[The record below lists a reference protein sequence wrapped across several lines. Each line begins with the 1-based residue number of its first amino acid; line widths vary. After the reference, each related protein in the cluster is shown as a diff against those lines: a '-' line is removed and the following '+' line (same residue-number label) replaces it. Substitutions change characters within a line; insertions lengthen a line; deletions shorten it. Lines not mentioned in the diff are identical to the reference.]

1 MEERAI
7 RGIPWTVLSYAGN
20 KVLTIAT
27 TIVLARL
34 LVPEDFGLAALA
46 WMAMVLFTL
55 FRDLGVGGVLIMD
68 QELDDRAKQTIFT
81 LVLACGALAT
91 TIAIAASPVAADI
104 FDEPRLIPVLVVL
117 ASTLLISSPGWFYEA
132 LMQRELEFRKR
143 FWALTL
149 QSAVYL
155 PVAVTLAALG
165 AGVWSLIAGQ
175 IAGTLVSTAAFVV
188 MAPYRMLPGFDRA
201 SARRTLR
208 LGRGFVFQ
216 GGLDFLR
223 GNADTIAISRV
234 LGTAPLG
241 LYSMAYNL
249 SDVPSRGIAEP
260 LARVTFPA
268 FARMRQR
275 GEDIAPSF
283 LSGLQLVA
291 LVTCPLGAVLSGVAE
306 PFTRAVLGEKWL
318 PMTGALAVLGVW
330 AAARSIE
337 VTMSWLLNSVGRA
350 DLLAGVSGVVL
361 LIAAPMFFVAAEAG
375 GIEAVAWVAFGEMVA
390 SLLAIGW
397 FLHSREAIAVA
408 DQWKTLWPV
417 LAAAAVSWGAARIAV
432 DATGGAPAAVRLI
445 AGCAAGAVL
454 YLAVVQALQPALIP
468 SARRQVTRALGRRRT
483 VVAST
488 RGA

>member
-7 RGIPWTVLSYAGN
+7 RGIPWTLLSYAGN
-20 KVLTIAT
+20 KALTVAT

-68 QELDDRAKQTIFT
+68 QELDDRAKGTIFS
-81 LVLACGALAT
+81 LVLASGALAT
-91 TIAIAASPVAADI
+91 TVAIAASPLAADI
-104 FDEPRLIPVLVVL
+104 FDEPRLTAVLVAL
-117 ASTLLISSPGWFYEA
+117 SCTMFLSSPGWFYEA

-149 QSAVYL
+149 QSLVYL

-175 IAGTLVSTAAFVV
+175 IAGTIASTVAFVV
-188 MAPYRMLPGFDRA
+188 MAPYRVPLALDTT

-208 LGRGFVFQ
+208 LGRGFIFQ

-249 SDVPSRGIAEP
+249 SNVPSRGIAEP

-275 GEDIAPSF
+275 GEELAPSF

-291 LVTCPLGAVLSGVAE
+291 LVTCPLGAVLSGVAD
-306 PFTRAVLGEKWL
+306 PFTRAVLGANWA
-318 PMTGALAVLGVW
+318 PMIGALAVLGVW
-330 AAARSIE
+330 AAARSVEI
-337 VTMSWLLNSVGRA
+337 TMSWLLNSVGRA
-350 DLLAGVSGVVL
+350 DLLAGISGGVL
-361 LIAAPMFFVAAEAG
+361 LIAAPMFFVAAQVG
-375 GIEAVAWVAFGEMVA
+375 GIEAVAWVAVGDMLA

-397 FLHSREAIAVA
+397 FLHRGEGIAVA
-408 DQWKTLWPV
+408 DQWRTLWPV
-417 LAAAAVSWGAARIAV
+417 VAAAAAAWAGARLVAG
-432 DATGGAPAAVRLI
+432 ATAGAPAGVALI
-445 AGCAAGAVL
+445 AGCASGGGL
-454 YLAVVQALQPALIP
+454 YVAVVHALQPALIP
-468 SARRQVTRALGRRRT
+468 SARRQVTRAIGRRRAMA
-483 VVAST
+483 ASA

>member
-7 RGIPWTVLSYAGN
+7 RGIPWTLLAYAGN
-20 KVLTIAT
+20 KCLTVAT
-27 TIVLARL
+27 TLVLARL

-68 QELDDRAKQTIFT
+68 QELDERAKGTIFT
-81 LVLACGALAT
+81 LVLTTGAVAT
-91 TIAIAASPVAADI
+91 ALVATVSPVAADV
-104 FDEPRLIPVLVVL
+104 FDEPRLTAVLVAL
-117 ASTLLISSPGWFYEA
+117 SSTMLISSPGWFYEA

-143 FWALTL
+143 FWAMTL
-149 QSAVYL
+149 QSLVYL

-165 AGVWSLIAGQ
+165 AGVWSLIVGQ
-175 IAGTLVSTAAFVV
+175 IAGTIVSTVAFVV
-188 MAPYRMLPGFDRA
+188 LAPYRVRPAFETA

-234 LGTAPLG
+234 LGITSLG
-241 LYSMAYNL
+241 FYSLAYNL
-249 SDVPSRGIAEP
+249 SNVPARGIADP

-275 GEDIAPSF
+275 GEDVGPSF

-306 PFTRAVLGEKWL
+306 PFVRAVLGEKWV
-318 PMTGALAVLGVW
+318 PMIGALAVLGIW

-350 DLLAGVSGVVL
+350 GLLAGISGVIL
-361 LIAAPMFFVAAEAG
+361 LVAAPMFYVAAELG
-375 GIEAVAWVAFGEMVA
+375 GIEAVAWVAVGDMVA
-390 SLLAIGW
+390 SLLAIAW
-397 FLHSREAIAVA
+397 YLQRREGIALA
-408 DQWKTLWPV
+408 DQWRALWPV
-417 LAAAAVSWGAARIAV
+417 LTASAAAW
-432 DATGGAPAAVRLI
+432 GGARAVASAMDSAPSGVALVT
-445 AGCAAGAVL
+445 GCAAGALL
-454 YLAVVQALQPALIP
+454 YAAMVQALAPTLIS
-468 SARRQVTRALGRRRT
+468 SARRQVARAIGRRRA
-483 VVAST
+483 VVAGT
-488 RGA
+488 

>member
-7 RGIPWTVLSYAGN
+7 RGIPWTLLAYGGN
-20 KVLTIAT
+20 KCLTVAT
-27 TIVLARL
+27 TLVLARL

-68 QELDDRAKQTIFT
+68 QELDERAKGTIFT
-81 LVLACGALAT
+81 LVLMTGVVAT
-91 TIAIAASPVAADI
+91 TLAAAVSPVAADV
-104 FDEPRLIPVLVVL
+104 FDEPRLTLVLVVL
-117 ASTLLISSPGWFYEA
+117 SSTMLISSPGWFYEA

-143 FWALTL
+143 FWAMTL
-149 QSAVYL
+149 QSLVYL
-155 PVAVTLAALG
+155 PVAVTLAAVG
-165 AGVWSLIAGQ
+165 AGVWSLIVGQ
-175 IAGTLVSTAAFVV
+175 IAGTIVYSVAFVIL
-188 MAPYRMLPGFDRA
+188 APYRVRPAFGTA

-208 LGRGFVFQ
+208 LGRGFIFQ

-241 LYSMAYNL
+241 LYSLAYNL
-249 SDVPSRGIAEP
+249 SNVPSRGIADP

-268 FARMRQR
+268 FARMRAR

-291 LVTCPLGAVLSGVAE
+291 LVTCPLGAVLSGVAD
-306 PFTRAVLGEKWL
+306 PFVRAVLGEKWV
-318 PMTGALAVLGVW
+318 PMIGALAVLGVW

-350 DLLAGVSGVVL
+350 DLLAGISGVVL
-361 LIAAPMFFVAAEAG
+361 LVAAPMFFVAAELG
-375 GIEAVAWVAFGEMVA
+375 GIEAVAWVAVGDMVA
-390 SLLAIGW
+390 SLLAIAW
-397 FLHSREAIAVA
+397 YLQRREAIALA
-408 DQWKTLWPV
+408 DQWRVLWPV
-417 LAAAAVSWGAARIAV
+417 LTASAAAWAGARVVANAMDGSASGAA
-432 DATGGAPAAVRLI
+432 LI

-454 YLAVVQALQPALIP
+454 YAAVVHVLEPTLIR
-468 SARRQVTRALGRRRT
+468 SARRQVTRAIGRRRA
-483 VVAST
+483 VAAGT
-488 RGA
+488 